1 MGRALPIQT
10 ERQEASTQGCM
21 LRGVVGQ
28 MANVITPASKLST
41 CPGALR
47 SARPALQLA
56 PVQNLMN
63 HIRTAEPNRYSAS
76 MRWLHWLRAGVVLGT
91 LAIGVVMV
99 NLPDELQIKFDV
111 LYPNHKQLGLLA
123 LLLVA
128 VALIVRVGSRVPRP
142 HAGLA
147 PWERALSK
155 FVYCTLLLLLVAVP
169 LMGYSMSSTFTQ
181 SDGVPFFFFGHVPEL
196 LPKND
201 QWFERFQLL
210 HRISAYTLLG
220 LLVLHIGGAIKH
232 RFIDKDA
239 QSDVL
244 RRML

>member
-1 MGRALPIQT
+1 
-10 ERQEASTQGCM
+10 
-21 LRGVVGQ
+21 
-28 MANVITPASKLST
+28 
-41 CPGALR
+41 
-47 SARPALQLA
+47 
-56 PVQNLMN
+56 MN
-63 HIRTAEPNRYSAS
+63 HILTAEPNRYSAS
-76 MRWLHWLRAGVVLGT
+76 MRWLHWLRASVVLGS

-142 HAGLA
+142 HAGLT
-147 PWERALSK
+147 PWERGLSK
-155 FVYCTLLLLLVAVP
+155 FVHCTLLLLLVAVP

-181 SDGVPFFFFGHVPEL
+181 SDGVPFFLFGHVPEL

-232 RFIDKDA
+232 RYIDKDA

-244 RRML
+244 RRIL